1 MVHHISAVI
10 YYQHNVDKK
19 LNSNWR
25 LVIYMKITLTLTIRL
40 FYYNLT
46 KNNGT
51 NMRKNRYDPLTTPPK
66 LHREL
71 SITYTYNHKVTGV
84 DPRRCTNELEKI
96 SRMYAFIT
104 QHRCSESFKARNYA
118 FKFGT
123 YLDEASTKNLK
134 RKIAW
139 INKHGADPKHL
150 PKLNQFI
157 TRSQNALN
165 IIQIAHVQSPTL
177 ATTIE
182 EAKYISQSIQHALQH
197 QINETSQKIAET
209 ISDFN
214 LHGNKTKTMQNLES
228 AIKTGEALVPNMQ
241 FAIHGTRQL
250 TTALH
255 EAKELL
261 SELLLDNLAN
271 SCKL

>member
-1 MVHHISAVI
+1 M
-10 YYQHNVDKK
+10 HN
-19 LNSNWR
+19 
-25 LVIYMKITLTLTIRL
+25 
-40 FYYNLT
+40 
-46 KNNGT
+46 
-51 NMRKNRYDPLTTPPK
+51 NRYSFLAVPPK

-71 SITYTYNHKVTGV
+71 SITYIYNHKVTGV

-96 SRMYAFIT
+96 SRMHAFIT
-104 QHRCSESFKARNYA
+104 QHRCSESSKARNYA

-123 YLDEASTKNLK
+123 YMDEILTNNLK
-134 RKIAW
+134 KRITW
-139 INKHGADPKHL
+139 VNTYGADPQHL

-165 IIQIAHVQSPTL
+165 IIRLAHVQSPTL

-197 QINETSQKIAET
+197 QINETSQKIAEA
-209 ISDFN
+209 ISEFN

-228 AIKTGEALVPNMQ
+228 AIETGEALVPNMK
-241 FAIHGTRQL
+241 FAMHGTREL

-255 EAKELL
+255 DAKELL
-261 SELLLDNLAN
+261 SALLLDNLAN